1 MTQYVTQKQEQEQE
15 DVLKTVQA
23 GLEEIQKKYEVRI
36 EIISQVK
43 DVVAVK
49 DAKTGNLV
57 DDKLTVLIS
66 KEVDEL
72 LKKNAATLR
81 IEKRIVVNPL
91 VAPLVAP
98 ANEST
103 KEDTKPIPEEKK
115 DKKEADKKG

>member
-1 MTQYVTQKQEQEQE
+1 MTQYVTQEQEQE

-91 VAPLVAP
+91 VAP